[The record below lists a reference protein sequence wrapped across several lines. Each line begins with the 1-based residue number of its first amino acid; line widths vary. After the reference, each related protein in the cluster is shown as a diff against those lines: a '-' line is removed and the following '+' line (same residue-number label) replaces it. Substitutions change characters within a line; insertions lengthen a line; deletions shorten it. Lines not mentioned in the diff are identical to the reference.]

1 MTADH
6 APEGLSAEHVG
17 GCNAACVEG
26 EHFLHADP
34 PDVVTFGSEG
44 SYLRRG
50 SIGYDMAVAM
60 MRAQAER
67 DSLASRTAALR
78 AECDALRERVEALA
92 DEWDST
98 VYKLPPGFPMT
109 VNEFCRGWFKAPLRA
124 VLHPDPSEES
134 ARC

>member
-1 MTADH
+1 VTADH
-6 APEGLSAEHVG
+6 AGGLSAEHVG

-34 PDVVTFGSEG
+34 PDIVTFGSEG

-50 SIGYDMAVAM
+50 QIGYEMAVAM

-78 AECDALRERVEALA
+78 ADRDALRERVEALC
-92 DEWDST
+92 DEWDRYS
-98 VYKLPPGFPMT
+98 KG
-109 VNEFCRGWFKAPLRA
+109 
-124 VLHPDPSEES
+124 ES
-134 ARC
+134 ATTRRIREAIEGKED